1 MRITPPGDDVVPVP
15 PPLDESP
22 PYDRFCDLV
31 TTGGVASGV
40 VYPWA
45 IVEIARAYRFRS
57 IGGTSVG
64 AMAAA
69 LAAAAEYGRRT
80 GNDRAFEPLRRLPG
94 ALGEALD
101 DGRTR
106 MLSLFQTNPRG
117 RRLIDLWARLARGRV
132 LDDAAPDPAFE
143 PGWTLTEASARAAR
157 VRVVAELVWAYA
169 QPLIGGAVIVAAI
182 GVALWCLTAEDGA
195 SLVAARARARG
206 RVLPRR
212 ARRPR

>member
-45 IVEIARAYRFRS
+45 IVEIARAYRFRN

-69 LAAAAEYGRRT
+69 LAAAAEYGRRN
-80 GNDRAFEPLRRLPG
+80 GNDFAFEPLRRLPG
-94 ALGEALD
+94 ALGETLPD
-101 DGRTR
+101 RRTR

-117 RRLIDLWARLARGRV
+117 RRLIELGAGSAGAGSWATMRQTR
-132 LDDAAPDPAFE
+132 P
-143 PGWTLTEASARAAR
+143 TSSARC
-157 VRVVAELVWAYA
+157 
-169 QPLIGGAVIVAAI
+169 GA
-182 GVALWCLTAEDGA
+182 
-195 SLVAARARARG
+195 
-206 RVLPRR
+206 RR
-212 ARRPR
+212 AACGAWCCPWCGRMRSR